1 MLIFVAIINLY
12 DFYLI
17 MEILLIIGAIVLIIL
32 LFVGFGIFGWILEGI
47 GAIIEFLF
55 EGLGNGFG
63 CLLKII
69 LFPIIAFFVIGAI
82 LAMFGIVIIWHSFPV
97 VSLPCGVMGIF
108 LLGSVEPTK
117 TEKMVAK

>member
-47 GAIIEFLF
+47 GAIFEFLF
-55 EGLGNGFG
+55 EGLGNGLG

-82 LAMFGIVIIWHSFPV
+82 LAMFGIVII
-97 VSLPCGVMGIF
+97 
-108 LLGSVEPTK
+108 
-117 TEKMVAK
+117 

>member
-17 MEILLIIGAIVLIIL
+17 MKILLIIGAIVLIIL

-55 EGLGNGFG
+55 EGLGNGLG

-82 LAMFGIVIIWHSFPV
+82 LAMFGIVII
-97 VSLPCGVMGIF
+97 
-108 LLGSVEPTK
+108 
-117 TEKMVAK
+117 